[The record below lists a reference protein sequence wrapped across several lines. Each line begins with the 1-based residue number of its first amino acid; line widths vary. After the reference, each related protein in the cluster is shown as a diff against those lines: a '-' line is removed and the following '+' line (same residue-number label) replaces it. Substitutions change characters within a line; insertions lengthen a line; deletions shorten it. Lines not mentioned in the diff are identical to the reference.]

1 MSSAVNMKGA
11 LMLWITFLTFW
22 MTCGVTGAPTKYL
35 FTAPRNLWQGSR
47 EEFCISFHDDK
58 DIQANY
64 LVTLSLAD
72 ESDVVLGNGTTNEE
86 GRVCHHFKVP
96 DLSGNHKLTL
106 QTETTRILDTGF
118 SATVKRVD
126 STEVEIHESAL
137 ETFIQTDKPIYKPGE
152 TVKFRAMT
160 INKDLKPWTGMVP
173 LVTVKNPGDVRV
185 MQWLNVENNKGL
197 LSFEMPLSEDP
208 PLGEWKITMLVEGKE
223 HVQLFTV
230 EEYVLPKYEVT
241 ITAPTFLLPTTETI
255 QGTVCA
261 KYTYGKPVKGKVEI
275 SVCFQDTSPYFYY
288 YRSRDNSERPC
299 ANRIMDIDGCETYI
313 VDGSE
318 LMLDSSN
325 FSRYGNLMINA
336 TVTEHVTGISLN
348 GTVKGPE
355 MTFEAVKLKFEDDT
369 HGYFKDA
376 FPYYARV
383 IVTKPDGSPAPGE
396 LIEIKADNYDPEFHL
411 KRNFTS
417 DDNGLVKFAIK
428 TLPKDVNRLSFNARA
443 PKYFQPYGRY
453 HHIIKMYEPSSYHN
467 AQKWFSPSNSYIHIP
482 SVENKVKC
490 GSTLDLDVL
499 YSTTLDTRYKF
510 FVQVLSK
517 SHMVH
522 HTHVKHHFKSHD
534 AVNFDSLPDDM
545 LLDPYT
551 PPPRPTWLYP
561 IDPIPYYDDPELG
574 YKPEAEN
581 TTISLDGVEGT
592 AEVKPE
598 PVPSENKTMGLN
610 QKEKRSVELDEEE
623 KEEPWFIRKKRNTE
637 ITKPTIQK
645 FPNDIATSEGQT
657 VEFVCEVAGDWG
669 LQVIWKKEGGKISH
683 LSTTLTTK
691 TVGPQFT
698 IVNQTLRIENVTR
711 HDTGIYICAAQNLV
725 GEVEAV
731 ARLVVNIAP
740 EIEMLNKRIGQYA
753 GKEVI
758 LECSITAIPN
768 NYASWLFKGQAI
780 LKSDRHTIN
789 VYEDDKYSVRWSMSI
804 KSLKT
809 EDFGKYTCVAEN
821 HLGKAEES
829 INLYELHRSCDMMA
843 VQTCMMPVAR
853 INPGN
858 VKEMCQ
864 VYETMEVCIKP
875 YRTSCKGQLTSLA
888 SLKDMYNSMCKS
900 KCDMVELSKCMEPM
914 IKLEGNSML
923 QICKKFAELKT
934 CIGPYWNDCKES
946 TEIKS
951 VSNVL
956 DSYNTLC
963 PEKKASKKEICTKLF
978 RPNFNTSAS
987 VLPGDRMTASN
998 TGDVDDCARAC
1009 NKENKCLGFNYHIHG
1024 TCELFFKNYL
1034 TAKKDGVDYYERQCY
1049 TDDSKDIIKSTHVA
1063 KVKISIPI
1071 TANMGP
1077 KSELLIYYV
1086 REDDETVAA
1095 TLEFSVENC
1104 FDNKVEMKFD
1114 QDTVYPGNE
1123 VNINLKAAPGSLCSV
1138 GVVDKSINL
1147 LAGNHQITPDQIF
1160 GRFKEPNIYT
1170 SYWQDDKKY
1179 CDEKTHYDES
1189 LYQGDM
1195 YSYNYRSY
1203 ESDSVDAIQAFRKMN
1218 LVVFT
1223 DLTLQTRPC
1232 KVQIHRPV
1240 YFSEYDIG
1248 NRGVAWRGQI
1258 QPDAARKESVT
1269 TEQIDSSDAVRS
1281 HFPETWLWSIYM
1293 IGDDGEVN
1301 VTSTIPHTITEWV
1314 GNSLCTN
1321 LDVGVGVSSV
1331 TGITAFQ
1338 PFFLSF
1344 TLPYSA
1350 IRGETVP
1357 ILVSIFNYMTECLV
1371 MQVALPTSKDFG
1383 IKGGANRVYTRCV
1396 CPGETRTI
1404 KYHVIPYTLG
1414 KIKVL
1419 ATAESIPDDGTCG
1432 NNSVSVDGTGA
1443 NDAVQ
1448 RELLI
1453 EAEGIEKEYTA
1464 TSYICPEGAEV
1475 TESMLLP
1482 LPSTD
1487 LVEDSAR
1494 GYINI
1499 IGDIMGPALSNLKDL
1514 LQMPYG
1520 CGEQNMASFSPN
1532 IFALQYLGNTNQLL
1546 PKIEDEAKGYMRIGY
1561 QRQLK
1566 YRHDD
1571 GSYSAFGGTGS
1582 GSIWLTSFVVKCLG
1596 QSRPY
1601 ISIDADDLN
1610 KSITW
1615 FRRQQLENGCFP
1627 KIGYTHS
1634 YYLKGGFSDRSNEA
1648 SLTAFV
1654 LIAMLEAGIPSSDP
1668 SVIKAVRCLDVQDI
1682 PDTYTMAIMAY
1693 AYTLYDLRHL
1703 RRQQVIKMLDERATV
1718 KDGMKYWSRTE
1729 KKEDAKKKQKWYY
1742 TAVSAEVEMTAYALL
1757 AHVTG
1762 EQQNAATNARP
1773 MVMWL
1778 TKQRNPRGGFSST
1791 QDTIVALQALAR
1803 YATLVYQGG
1812 VNVSIEMMEKNKK
1825 NPDRTTTFSIDDDN
1839 TLVLQSERISIL
1851 PSTLEAKVSGVG
1863 CAMVQANVK
1872 YNVYETPTSPTFDM
1886 KVSVYRAKDHAN
1898 QCSRRTLSICVKFT
1912 GPGGVSNMAIVDV
1925 KMVTGWVPVKDSL
1938 KKLIVEKN
1946 DPTYIGVEKY
1956 EVDGSYVHIYFDQ
1969 LDSTRKCFLVDVEQN
1984 IELSAPKPAQVKVY
1998 DYYETDFTLIVNYK
2012 IKTTCGTKE
2021 ELPYIS
2027 AEQYY
2032 NGILVNLPVD
2042 EIVQV
2047 RVPPRLE
2054 GSGLFRP
2061 ISQQQ
2066 TCPMCYKSVD
2076 TTSKIFKSMVCGS
2089 KKIYKVQ
2096 TGRRGKYTLKMYA
2109 NVRTKKKEV
2118 VNKFVKKNYNSD
2130 CTCDLMNGQKG
2141 KVLVFSERDTLD
2153 TKTRT
2158 LTINGSSKIV
2168 KVSKALEKAVWRLVR
2183 KKRCR

>member
-1 MSSAVNMKGA
+1 MNGA
-11 LMLWITFLTFW
+11 LMLWITFLTLW

-72 ESDVVLGNGTTNEE
+72 ESDVLLGNGTTNED
-86 GRVCHHFKVP
+86 GRVCHHFTVP
-96 DLSGNHKLTL
+96 DLSGKHKLTL
-106 QTETTRILDTGF
+106 QTETTRVLETGV
-118 SATVKRVD
+118 STTVTRVD
-126 STEVEIHESAL
+126 TTEVEIHESAL

-152 TVKFRAMT
+152 TVKFRGMT
-160 INKDLKPWTGMVP
+160 INKDLKPWTGMLP

-223 HVQLFTV
+223 HVQPFTV
-230 EEYVLPKYEVT
+230 QEYVLPKYEVT

-261 KYTYGKPVKGKVEI
+261 KYTYGKPVKGKVEL

-299 ANRIMDIDGCETYI
+299 ATRIMDIDGCETYM

-336 TVTEHVTGISLN
+336 TVTEQATAISLN

-376 FPYYARV
+376 FPYYAR
-383 IVTKPDGSPAPGE
+383 IKVTKPDGSPAPGE
-396 LIEIKADNYDPEFHL
+396 LIEIKADNYDPEFYL

-417 DDNGLVKFAIK
+417 DDDGLVKFAIK
-428 TLPKDVNRLSFNARA
+428 TLPKYVNRLSFNARA

-467 AQKWFSPSNSYIHIP
+467 AKKWFSPSNSYIHIP
-482 SVENKVKC
+482 SVESKVKC

-499 YSTTLDTRYKF
+499 YSTPLDTRYKF

-522 HTHVKHHFKSHD
+522 HTHVTHHFKSHD

-561 IDPIPYYDDPELG
+561 IEPIPYYDDPELG
-574 YKPEAEN
+574 FKPEAEN
-581 TTISLDGVEGT
+581 ITISLDGDDT
-592 AEVKPE
+592 TVKPE
-598 PVPSENKTMGLN
+598 PEPKEDKTMA
-610 QKEKRSVELDEEE
+610 LDS
-623 KEEPWFIRKKRNTE
+623 P
-637 ITKPTIQK
+637 
-645 FPNDIATSEGQT
+645 
-657 VEFVCEVAGDWG
+657 
-669 LQVIWKKEGGKISH
+669 
-683 LSTTLTTK
+683 
-691 TVGPQFT
+691 
-698 IVNQTLRIENVTR
+698 
-711 HDTGIYICAAQNLV
+711 
-725 GEVEAV
+725 
-731 ARLVVNIAP
+731 
-740 EIEMLNKRIGQYA
+740 
-753 GKEVI
+753 
-758 LECSITAIPN
+758 
-768 NYASWLFKGQAI
+768 
-780 LKSDRHTIN
+780 
-789 VYEDDKYSVRWSMSI
+789 
-804 KSLKT
+804 
-809 EDFGKYTCVAEN
+809 
-821 HLGKAEES
+821 
-829 INLYELHRSCDMMA
+829 CDMMA
-843 VQTCMMPVAR
+843 LQTCMMPVSQ

-864 VYETMEVCIKP
+864 IIETLDECIKPYHTSCKEQLIAVASLEDMYNSMCKQDSPCDMMAVKTCMMPVSQINPGNVKEMCQTYETFDECIKP
-875 YRTSCKGQLTSLA
+875 YRTSCKEQLISLA
-888 SLKDMYNSMCKS
+888 SVEDMYNSMCKS
-900 KCDMVELSKCMEPM
+900 KCEMVELSKCMEPM

-923 QICKKFAELKT
+923 QICKKFTDLKT
-934 CIGPYWNDCKES
+934 CIEPYWNDCKES
-946 TEIKS
+946 TEIQS
-951 VSNVL
+951 VSMML
-956 DSYNTLC
+956 DSYDTLC
-963 PEKKASKKEICTKLF
+963 PENKETEEEIHEICTKQF

-987 VLPGDRMTASN
+987 VLPGDMMTASN
-998 TGDVDDCARAC
+998 TGDMDSCARAC
-1009 NKENKCLGFNYHIHG
+1009 DKANKCLGFNYHNGG
-1024 TCELFFKNYL
+1024 TCELFYQNYL
-1034 TAKKDGVDYYERQCY
+1034 TAEKEGVDFYERQCY
-1049 TDDSKDIIKSTHVA
+1049 PDDSKDIIQSTHVA

-1077 KSELLIYYV
+1077 KAELLIYYV

-1123 VNINLKAAPGSLCSV
+1123 VNVNLKAAPGSLCSV

-1160 GRFKEPNIYT
+1160 GRFKEPYMYT
-1170 SYWQDDKKY
+1170 SYWQDDKNY
-1179 CDEKTHYDES
+1179 CDEKTHYDEN
-1189 LYQGDM
+1189 LYVAGDIFN
-1195 YSYNYRSY
+1195 YNYRSY

-1232 KVQIHRPV
+1232 KLQEHRPV
-1240 YFSEYDIG
+1240 YYYAPVPGPQGYNPIEGGQGVENVPPSQQNQIG
-1248 NRGVAWRGQI
+1248 L
-1258 QPDAARKESVT
+1258 RKN
-1269 TEQIDSSDAVRS
+1269 
-1281 HFPETWLWSIYM
+1281 FPETWLWNIYV
-1293 IGDDGEVN
+1293 IGDEGEVN
-1301 VTSTIPHTITEWV
+1301 VKSTIPHTITEWV

-1350 IRGETVP
+1350 IRGEIVP
-1357 ILVSIFNYMTECLV
+1357 VLVSIFNYMSECLV

-1383 IKGGANRVYTRCV
+1383 IEGGAKRVHTKCV
-1396 CPGETRTI
+1396 CPGETSTI
-1404 KYHVIPYTLG
+1404 KYHVTPYALG
-1414 KIKVL
+1414 KIKIL

-1432 NNSVSVDGTGA
+1432 KKTVSADGTGA

-1453 EAEGIEKEYTA
+1453 DAEGIEKEYTA

-1475 TESMLLP
+1475 TESMILP

-1487 LVEDSAR
+1487 LVDDSAR

-1566 YRHDD
+1566 YRHAD

-1668 SVIKAVRCLDVQDI
+1668 SVMKAVRCLDVQDI

-1703 RRQQVIKMLDERATV
+1703 RRQEVIKMLDERATE
-1718 KDGMKYWSRTE
+1718 KDGMKYWSRTD
-1729 KKEDAKKKQKWYY
+1729 KKEDSKKKQKWYY

-1762 EQQNAATNARP
+1762 EQQDAATNARP

-1812 VNVSIEMMEKNKK
+1812 VNVSIEMTEQNKNH
-1825 NPDRTTTFSIDDDN
+1825 PDRTTTFNIDDDN
-1839 TLVLQSERISIL
+1839 TLVLQSEKIKLL

-1872 YNVYETPTSPTFDM
+1872 YNVYENSRSPTFDM
-1886 KVSVYRAKDHAN
+1886 KVRAYRAKDHTN

-1925 KMVTGWVPVKDSL
+1925 KMVTGWVPVKDSV
-1938 KKLIVEKN
+1938 KKLIVEKS
-1946 DPTYIGVEKY
+1946 DPTYIGIEKY
-1956 EVDGSYVHIYFDQ
+1956 EIDGSYVHIYFDQ
-1969 LDSTRKCFLVDVEQN
+1969 LDGTRKCFLLDVEQN
-1984 IELSAPKPAQVKVY
+1984 IRLSSPKPAQVKVY
-1998 DYYETDFTLIVNYK
+1998 DYYETDFSLIVSYN

-2027 AEQYY
+2027 AEEYY
-2032 NGILVNLPVD
+2032 NGVLVDLPVD

-2047 RVPPRLE
+2047 RVPFRQE
-2054 GSGLFRP
+2054 GSGIVRP
-2061 ISQQQ
+2061 APRQQ
-2066 TCPMCYKSVD
+2066 TCPICYKSMD
-2076 TTSKIFKSMVCGS
+2076 TTTKIFKSMVCGS
-2089 KKIYKVQ
+2089 QKIYKVQ
-2096 TGRRGKYTLKMYA
+2096 TGRRGKYSLKVFA
-2109 NVRTKKKEV
+2109 NVRTKKKEAV
-2118 VNKFVKKNYNSD
+2118 KKFVKKSYNSD
-2130 CTCDLMNGQKG
+2130 CTCDLLNGQKG
-2141 KVLVFSERDTLD
+2141 KVLVFSERDPLD
-2153 TKTRT
+2153 IDART
-2158 LTINGSSKIV
+2158 LMINGSSKIV

-2183 KKRCR
+2183 KKKCR

>member
-1 MSSAVNMKGA
+1 
-11 LMLWITFLTFW
+11 
-22 MTCGVTGAPTKYL
+22 
-35 FTAPRNLWQGSR
+35 
-47 EEFCISFHDDK
+47 
-58 DIQANY
+58 
-64 LVTLSLAD
+64 
-72 ESDVVLGNGTTNEE
+72 
-86 GRVCHHFKVP
+86 
-96 DLSGNHKLTL
+96 
-106 QTETTRILDTGF
+106 
-118 SATVKRVD
+118 
-126 STEVEIHESAL
+126 
-137 ETFIQTDKPIYKPGE
+137 
-152 TVKFRAMT
+152 
-160 INKDLKPWTGMVP
+160 
-173 LVTVKNPGDVRV
+173 
-185 MQWLNVENNKGL
+185 
-197 LSFEMPLSEDP
+197 
-208 PLGEWKITMLVEGKE
+208 
-223 HVQLFTV
+223 
-230 EEYVLPKYEVT
+230 
-241 ITAPTFLLPTTETI
+241 
-255 QGTVCA
+255 
-261 KYTYGKPVKGKVEI
+261 
-275 SVCFQDTSPYFYY
+275 
-288 YRSRDNSERPC
+288 
-299 ANRIMDIDGCETYI
+299 
-313 VDGSE
+313 
-318 LMLDSSN
+318 
-325 FSRYGNLMINA
+325 
-336 TVTEHVTGISLN
+336 
-348 GTVKGPE
+348 
-355 MTFEAVKLKFEDDT
+355 
-369 HGYFKDA
+369 
-376 FPYYARV
+376 
-383 IVTKPDGSPAPGE
+383 
-396 LIEIKADNYDPEFHL
+396 
-411 KRNFTS
+411 
-417 DDNGLVKFAIK
+417 
-428 TLPKDVNRLSFNARA
+428 
-443 PKYFQPYGRY
+443 
-453 HHIIKMYEPSSYHN
+453 
-467 AQKWFSPSNSYIHIP
+467 
-482 SVENKVKC
+482 
-490 GSTLDLDVL
+490 
-499 YSTTLDTRYKF
+499 
-510 FVQVLSK
+510 
-517 SHMVH
+517 
-522 HTHVKHHFKSHD
+522 
-534 AVNFDSLPDDM
+534 
-545 LLDPYT
+545 
-551 PPPRPTWLYP
+551 
-561 IDPIPYYDDPELG
+561 
-574 YKPEAEN
+574 
-581 TTISLDGVEGT
+581 
-592 AEVKPE
+592 
-598 PVPSENKTMGLN
+598 
-610 QKEKRSVELDEEE
+610 
-623 KEEPWFIRKKRNTE
+623 
-637 ITKPTIQK
+637 
-645 FPNDIATSEGQT
+645 
-657 VEFVCEVAGDWG
+657 
-669 LQVIWKKEGGKISH
+669 
-683 LSTTLTTK
+683 
-691 TVGPQFT
+691 
-698 IVNQTLRIENVTR
+698 
-711 HDTGIYICAAQNLV
+711 
-725 GEVEAV
+725 
-731 ARLVVNIAP
+731 
-740 EIEMLNKRIGQYA
+740 MLNKRIGQYA

-768 NYASWLFKGQAI
+768 NYASWLFKGEAI
-780 LKSDRHTIN
+780 LTSDRHTIN
-789 VYEDDKYSVRWSMSI
+789 IYEDDKYSVRLSMRI

-829 INLYELHRSCDMMA
+829 ISLYELHRPCDMMA

-858 VKEMCQ
+858 VKVMCQ
-864 VYETMEVCIKP
+864 VYETMEECIKP
-875 YRTSCKGQLTSLA
+875 YRTSCKGQLISLA
-888 SLKDMYNSMCKS
+888 SLEDMYNSMCKS

-914 IKLEGNSML
+914 IKLDGNSML

-934 CIGPYWNDCKES
+934 CIGSYWNDCKES
-946 TEIKS
+946 TEIQS
-951 VSNVL
+951 VSMML
-956 DSYNTLC
+956 DSYDTLC
-963 PEKKASKKEICTKLF
+963 PENKESEEEICTKLY

-987 VLPGDRMTASN
+987 VLPGDRMTASS
-998 TGDVDDCARAC
+998 TRHVDGCALAC
-1009 NKENKCLGFNYHIHG
+1009 NEDDNCLGFNYHDRG
-1024 TCELFFKNYL
+1024 TCELFYQNYL
-1034 TAKKDGVDYYERQCY
+1034 TTEKDGVDFYERQCY

-1063 KVKISIPI
+1063 KMKISIPI

-1123 VNINLKAAPGSLCSV
+1123 VNVNLKAAPGSLCSV

-1160 GRFKEPNIYT
+1160 GRFKEPNVYT

-1179 CDEKTHYDES
+1179 CDEKTHYDEN
-1189 LYQGDM
+1189 LYQVDM
-1195 YSYNYRSY
+1195 FNYNDRSY

-1223 DLTLQTRPC
+1223 DLTLQTRSC
-1232 KVQIHRPV
+1232 KLQIHRPV
-1240 YFSEYDIG
+1240 YFSVGRPFLGVEESFVRPNLAIDESIRVDTQPSVNPSPRPESPEVRTLFPETWLWDLHLIG
-1248 NRGVAWRGQI
+1248 GVEWRGQI

-1281 HFPETWLWSIYM
+1281 HFPETWLWNNRVRRPMMRKGNKKVTTTEIMYKTTQSSLESGPDDSSEGKTTEVRSQFPETWLWELHLV
-1293 IGDDGEVN
+1293 GDDGEMN
-1301 VTSTIPHTITEWV
+1301 VKSTIPHTITEWV

-1350 IRGETVP
+1350 IRGEIVP
-1357 ILVSIFNYMTECLV
+1357 ILVSIFNYMSECLV
-1371 MQVALPTSKDFG
+1371 MQVALPTSKEFE
-1383 IKGGANRVYTRCV
+1383 KEGGANRVYTRCV

-1414 KIKVL
+1414 KIKIL

-1825 NPDRTTTFSIDDDN
+1825 NPDRTTTFNIDDDN
-1839 TLVLQSERISIL
+1839 TLVLQSERISLL
-1851 PSTLEAKVSGVG
+1851 PSTLDAKVSGVG

-1938 KKLIVEKN
+1938 KKLMVEKS

-1956 EVDGSYVHIYFDQ
+1956 EIDGSYVHIYFDQ

-2032 NGILVNLPVD
+2032 NGILVDLPVD

-2061 ISQQQ
+2061 VSRQ
-2066 TCPMCYKSVD
+2066 TCPMCYKSMD

-2096 TGRRGKYTLKMYA
+2096 TGRRGKYSLKVYA

-2118 VNKFVKKNYNSD
+2118 VKQFVKKDYNSD
-2130 CTCDLMNGQKG
+2130 CTCDLMRGQKG

>member
-1 MSSAVNMKGA
+1 
-11 LMLWITFLTFW
+11 
-22 MTCGVTGAPTKYL
+22 
-35 FTAPRNLWQGSR
+35 
-47 EEFCISFHDDK
+47 
-58 DIQANY
+58 
-64 LVTLSLAD
+64 
-72 ESDVVLGNGTTNEE
+72 
-86 GRVCHHFKVP
+86 
-96 DLSGNHKLTL
+96 
-106 QTETTRILDTGF
+106 
-118 SATVKRVD
+118 
-126 STEVEIHESAL
+126 
-137 ETFIQTDKPIYKPGE
+137 
-152 TVKFRAMT
+152 
-160 INKDLKPWTGMVP
+160 
-173 LVTVKNPGDVRV
+173 
-185 MQWLNVENNKGL
+185 
-197 LSFEMPLSEDP
+197 
-208 PLGEWKITMLVEGKE
+208 
-223 HVQLFTV
+223 
-230 EEYVLPKYEVT
+230 
-241 ITAPTFLLPTTETI
+241 
-255 QGTVCA
+255 
-261 KYTYGKPVKGKVEI
+261 
-275 SVCFQDTSPYFYY
+275 
-288 YRSRDNSERPC
+288 
-299 ANRIMDIDGCETYI
+299 
-313 VDGSE
+313 
-318 LMLDSSN
+318 
-325 FSRYGNLMINA
+325 
-336 TVTEHVTGISLN
+336 
-348 GTVKGPE
+348 

-383 IVTKPDGSPAPGE
+383 KVTKPDGSPAPGE
-396 LIEIKADNYDPEFHL
+396 LIEIKADNYDPEFYL

-417 DDNGLVKFAIK
+417 DDDGLVKFAIK

-453 HHIIKMYEPSSYHN
+453 HHIIKMYEPSSYHH

-499 YSTTLDTRYKF
+499 YSTPLDTRYKF

-522 HTHVKHHFKSHD
+522 HTHVTHHFKSHD
-534 AVNFDSLPDDM
+534 AVNFDSLPDEM

-574 YKPEAEN
+574 FKSEAEN
-581 TTISLDGVEGT
+581 ITISLDADNAT
-592 AEVKPE
+592 VKPE
-598 PVPSENKTMGLN
+598 PEPKEDKTMA
-610 QKEKRSVELDEEE
+610 LDS
-623 KEEPWFIRKKRNTE
+623 P
-637 ITKPTIQK
+637 
-645 FPNDIATSEGQT
+645 
-657 VEFVCEVAGDWG
+657 
-669 LQVIWKKEGGKISH
+669 
-683 LSTTLTTK
+683 
-691 TVGPQFT
+691 
-698 IVNQTLRIENVTR
+698 
-711 HDTGIYICAAQNLV
+711 
-725 GEVEAV
+725 
-731 ARLVVNIAP
+731 
-740 EIEMLNKRIGQYA
+740 
-753 GKEVI
+753 
-758 LECSITAIPN
+758 
-768 NYASWLFKGQAI
+768 
-780 LKSDRHTIN
+780 
-789 VYEDDKYSVRWSMSI
+789 
-804 KSLKT
+804 
-809 EDFGKYTCVAEN
+809 
-821 HLGKAEES
+821 
-829 INLYELHRSCDMMA
+829 CDMMA
-843 VQTCMMPVAR
+843 LQTCMMPVSQ

-864 VYETMEVCIKP
+864 IIETLEECIKP
-875 YRTSCKGQLTSLA
+875 YHTSCKEQLIGVA
-888 SLKDMYNSMCKS
+888 SLEDMYNSMCKS
-900 KCDMVELSKCMEPM
+900 KCEMVELSKCMEPM

-923 QICKKFAELKT
+923 QICKKFTDLKT
-934 CIGPYWNDCKES
+934 CIEPYWNDCKES
-946 TEIKS
+946 TEIQS
-951 VSNVL
+951 VSMML
-956 DSYNTLC
+956 DSYDTLC
-963 PEKKASKKEICTKLF
+963 PENKETEEEIHEICTKQF

-987 VLPGDRMTASN
+987 VLPGDMMTASN
-998 TGDVDDCARAC
+998 TEDVASCARAC
-1009 NKENKCLGFNYHIHG
+1009 DRRNKCLGFNYHNGG
-1024 TCELFFKNYL
+1024 TCELFYQNYL
-1034 TAKKDGVDYYERQCY
+1034 TTEKEGVDFYERQCY
-1049 TDDSKDIIKSTHVA
+1049 PDDSKDIIQSTHVA

-1123 VNINLKAAPGSLCSV
+1123 VNVNLKAAPGSLCSV

-1160 GRFKEPNIYT
+1160 GRFKEPYMYT
-1170 SYWQDDKKY
+1170 SYWQDDKNY
-1179 CDEKTHYDES
+1179 CDEKTHYDEN
-1189 LYQGDM
+1189 LYVAGDIFN
-1195 YSYNYRSY
+1195 YNYRSY
-1203 ESDSVDAIQAFRKMN
+1203 ESDSVDAVQAFRKMN

-1232 KVQIHRPV
+1232 KLQEHRPV
-1240 YFSEYDIG
+1240 YYYQRVQTD
-1248 NRGVAWRGQI
+1248 RR
-1258 QPDAARKESVT
+1258 PMMRKGIKKVT
-1269 TEQIDSSDAVRS
+1269 TTEIMYKTTTESSLESGRDDSSKTTEVRS
-1281 HFPETWLWSIYM
+1281 QFPETWLWELHLV
-1293 IGDDGEVN
+1293 GDEGEVN
-1301 VTSTIPHTITEWV
+1301 VKSTIPHTITEWV

-1350 IRGETVP
+1350 IRGEIVP
-1357 ILVSIFNYMTECLV
+1357 VLVSIFNYMSECLV

-1383 IKGGANRVYTRCV
+1383 IEGGAKRVHTRCV
-1396 CPGETRTI
+1396 CPGETSTI
-1404 KYHVIPYTLG
+1404 KYHVTPYALG
-1414 KIKVL
+1414 KIKIL

-1432 NNSVSVDGTGA
+1432 NKTVSADGTGA

-1453 EAEGIEKEYTA
+1453 DAEGIEKEYTA

-1475 TESMLLP
+1475 TESMILP

-1487 LVEDSAR
+1487 LVDDSAR

-1668 SVIKAVRCLDVQDI
+1668 SVMKAVRCLDVQDI

-1703 RRQQVIKMLDERATV
+1703 RRQEVIKMLDERATE
-1718 KDGMKYWSRTE
+1718 KDGMKYWSRTD
-1729 KKEDAKKKQKWYY
+1729 KKEDSKKKQKWYY

-1762 EQQNAATNARP
+1762 EQQDAATNARP

-1812 VNVSIEMMEKNKK
+1812 VNVSIEMTEQNKNH
-1825 NPDRTTTFSIDDDN
+1825 PDRTTTFNIDDDN
-1839 TLVLQSERISIL
+1839 TLVLQSEKIKLL
-1851 PSTLEAKVSGVG
+1851 PSTVEAKVSGVG

-1872 YNVYETPTSPTFDM
+1872 YNVYENSKSPTFDM
-1886 KVSVYRAKDHAN
+1886 KVRAYRAKDHTY

-1925 KMVTGWVPVKDSL
+1925 KMVTGWVPVKDSV
-1938 KKLIVEKN
+1938 KKLIVEKS
-1946 DPTYIGVEKY
+1946 DPTYIGIEKY
-1956 EVDGSYVHIYFDQ
+1956 EIDGSYVHIYFDQ
-1969 LDSTRKCFLVDVEQN
+1969 LDGTRKCFLLDVEQN
-1984 IELSAPKPAQVKVY
+1984 IRLSSPKPAQVKVY
-1998 DYYETDFTLIVNYK
+1998 DYYETDFNLIVSYN

-2027 AEQYY
+2027 AEEYY
-2032 NGILVNLPVD
+2032 NGVLVDLPVD

-2047 RVPPRLE
+2047 RVPFRQE
-2054 GSGLFRP
+2054 GSGIVRP
-2061 ISQQQ
+2061 APRQQ
-2066 TCPMCYKSVD
+2066 TCPICYKSMD
-2076 TTSKIFKSMVCGS
+2076 TTTKIFKSMVCGS
-2089 KKIYKVQ
+2089 QKIYKVQ
-2096 TGRRGKYTLKMYA
+2096 TGRRGKYSLKVFA
-2109 NVRTKKKEV
+2109 NVRTKKKEAV
-2118 VNKFVKKNYNSD
+2118 KKFVKKSYNSD
-2130 CTCDLMNGQKG
+2130 CTCDLLNGQKG
-2141 KVLVFSERDTLD
+2141 KVLVFSERDPLD
-2153 TKTRT
+2153 IDART
-2158 LTINGSSKIV
+2158 LMINGSSKIV

-2183 KKRCR
+2183 KKKCR